1 MQTDTSPVRD
11 TSDVPVTKIRTVRI
25 DDALWQA
32 AQDVA
37 RARRESVADVLRR
50 ALLAYVEDAGREV
63 PGRE

>member
-11 TSDVPVTKIRTVRI
+11 TSDVAVTKIRTVRI

-50 ALLAYVEDAGREV
+50 ALLVYVEDAGREV